1 MSEPEN
7 EVVVEK
13 KKRGRPKNPFKVP
26 DPSEESRK
34 MMASSLIYRLLVK
47 GFLLKPEDMDAVPVS
62 FILAEASRG
71 SEQGNEPGSLK
82 ILVPDGV
89 VKNIRG
95 DERLRDLLVL
105 VRIPRDVHDE
115 LVKNDP
121 LTDLDEEETENE
133 AQEG

>member
-1 MSEPEN
+1 MSELEN

-71 SEQGNEPGSLK
+71 SEQANEPGFLK
-82 ILVPDGV
+82 IMVPDGV

>member
-1 MSEPEN
+1 LSEPEN

-47 GFLLKPEDMDAVPVS
+47 GFLLKPEDMDAVPIS

-71 SEQGNEPGSLK
+71 SEQTNEPGSLK